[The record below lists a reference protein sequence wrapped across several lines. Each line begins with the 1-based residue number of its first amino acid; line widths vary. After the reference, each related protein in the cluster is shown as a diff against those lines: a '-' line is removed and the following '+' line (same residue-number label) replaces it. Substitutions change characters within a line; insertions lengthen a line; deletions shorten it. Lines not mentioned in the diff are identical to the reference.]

1 MPDGPPAAWLV
12 ALLGLWVLVA
22 PFVFGTTGTYQIVL
36 VVSGIVVAVLAAYR
50 GMKTDDEVPLPALP
64 LAVLLFGLITI
75 ASPFLLGAGVSDVL
89 GITVVISGLAFVI
102 VPAVMIDQVSN
113 EQQAAA
119 T

>member
-22 PFVFGTTGTYQIVL
+22 PFVFGATGTYRIVL

-75 ASPFLLGAGVSDVL
+75 ASPFLFGAGVDDVL
-89 GITVVISGLAFVI
+89 GITVVISGLVFVV
-102 VPAVMIDQVSN
+102 VPAMMINKVIN